1 MIYCERFVE
10 FLIDIEA
17 QLPTR
22 RFFNAL
28 MDDSHVVTAGLL
40 SSLSNREEGHLF
52 TEVEL
57 ILFEMKVKRYELCHN
72 KICFGAYANC
82 NAHTILHFNL
92 YHSLSKFTK
101 WLHFS

>member
-28 MDDSHVVTAGLL
+28 MDDSHVVTIAMM
-40 SSLSNREEGHLF
+40 SNLVNRDEGKLF
-52 TEVEL
+52 SEV
-57 ILFEMKVKRYELCHN
+57 
-72 KICFGAYANC
+72 
-82 NAHTILHFNL
+82 
-92 YHSLSKFTK
+92 
-101 WLHFS
+101 